1 MITLSRYESTL
12 ERSLFKTLHELDVEI
27 SEPDDLALHGRTSA
41 VFPTNMNRD
50 ADDAET
56 MGPLNAEVMLFYKT
70 SDDLGKSETNG
81 AGMEAVGRIQKTWLR
96 TPCLSFFAR

>member
-12 ERSLFKTLHELDVEI
+12 ERSLFKALHELDVEVSV

-50 ADDAET
+50 ADDA
-56 MGPLNAEVMLFYKT
+56 P
-70 SDDLGKSETNG
+70 D
-81 AGMEAVGRIQKTWLR
+81 Q
-96 TPCLSFFAR
+96 